1 MYRRYVSPKPG
12 TKTRLHVLG
21 DTYLRYMSP
30 PYSAFGFSSSSAT
43 RLSAAAALR

>member
-1 MYRRYVSPKPG
+1 MG
-12 TKTRLHVLG
+12 TCTEGTCPLNPEARLG